1 VTQQRRAV
9 WQLERAV
16 VLAVLV
22 ILAAVALLTAFGAFA
37 IHRMKP
43 DWLKINAESRLAKF
57 SMEIGR
63 SGEPD
68 RPHEERRQL
77 EAGRDGSGPS

>member
-1 VTQQRRAV
+1 
-9 WQLERAV
+9 

-22 ILAAVALLTAFGAFA
+22 ILAAVVLLTGFGAFA
-37 IHRMKP
+37 VHRMKP

-63 SGEPD
+63 SGEPGKPGDD
-68 RPHEERRQL
+68 RREL
-77 EAGRDGSGPS
+77 EAERDR